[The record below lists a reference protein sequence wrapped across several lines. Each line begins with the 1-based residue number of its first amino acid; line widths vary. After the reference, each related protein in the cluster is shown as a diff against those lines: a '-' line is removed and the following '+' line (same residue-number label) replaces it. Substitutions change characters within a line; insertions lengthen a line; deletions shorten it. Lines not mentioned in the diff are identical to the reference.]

1 MSDEAGMHAQAPAH
15 ATAVRVYFQD
25 TDAGG
30 IVYHG
35 RYLDFFER
43 CRMDWLRALEFPIR
57 VLERDHGVVFIVH
70 ELRVTYLRPARLE
83 DELSVELEL
92 AGLKGARL
100 ELRQRVVRGPDTLV
114 SADVLL
120 ACVDCAGLRPARIPL
135 SLRERLAGPGRRL
148 SGMFNITSTTP

>member
-1 MSDEAGMHAQAPAH
+1 MSDEPGMDAQAPAH

-43 CRMDWLRALEFPIR
+43 CRMDWLRALGFPIR

-70 ELRVTYLRPARLE
+70 EMRVSYLRPARLE
-83 DELSVELEL
+83 DDLAVELEL
-92 AGLKGARL
+92 AALKGARL
-100 ELRQRVVRGPDTLV
+100 ELRQRVIRGTDTLV
-114 SADVLL
+114 SAEVHL
-120 ACVDCAGLRPARIPL
+120 ACVDCAGLRPARIPV

-148 SGMFNITSTTP
+148 SGTSNTTTTTP